1 MESLKVCLYTCSSS
15 VPKALSALADWDSD
29 DEDHESTPVITTTN
43 GNENGSKPTA
53 PLDTSE
59 EKGKTFKLEKL
70 YDQNLS
76 LDGIRAVELK
86 KF

>member
-1 MESLKVCLYTCSSS
+1 M
-15 VPKALSALADWDSD
+15 ADWDSD